1 MPEDYH
7 IEDTVVLI
15 DMSRSMLRKD
25 FKPNRLSVAM
35 QTVKNFI
42 IHKVLIDPK
51 DRISIIAFG
60 DVTRKLC
67 SFEYNEKKLINF
79 LKNIQISGRGDIHE
93 AIAFALQLLVE
104 EMRKIGGKVQ
114 RVFIVSDDKLNND
127 LNKLQ
132 KIIKIAKGLG
142 VFIDACQ
149 LGKTEDYKQ
158 STLKKISQMTSGE
171 YGYFN
176 NSKAMI
182 NAGKA
187 YASKKN
193 IEESSDFFDPNKK
206 TELHP
211 LVSEIA
217 LTLRRPT
224 VMEIRLMMRGGDRG
238 QDKCQICHSIKAPLT
253 GADFYS
259 EGRFCPSCDRAMHM
273 SCAAQWAKKSEF
285 KENVFRCPF
294 CYFLLEIPKSAVKL
308 VSDEKIKEHQESIQ
322 RIKIISEDDENK
334 TKMIKIAEEMVDQIN
349 ASCSYCHNIFLGDY
363 NVFKCTKCD
372 SYYHE
377 PCVEKMYNEIKAC
390 RYCGAKIEYE

>member
-1 MPEDYH
+1 
-7 IEDTVVLI
+7 
-15 DMSRSMLRKD
+15 MSRSMLRTD
-25 FKPNRLSVAM
+25 FKPNRLAVAM

-42 IHKVLIDPK
+42 THKFLIDPK
-51 DRISIIAFG
+51 DRISIISYG
-60 DVTRKLC
+60 DVTRKLS
-67 SFEYNEKKLINF
+67 SFDFSEEKLIES
-79 LKNIQISGRGDIHE
+79 LKNIQISGKGDIHE
-93 AIAFALQLLVE
+93 AIAFSLQLLVE

-114 RVFIVSDDKLNND
+114 RILIVSDDKLKND
-127 LNKLQ
+127 LTKLQ

-158 STLKKISQMTSGE
+158 STLKKISQMTNGE

-193 IEESSDFFDPNKK
+193 LEESSDYFDPNKK
-206 TELHP
+206 TDIPP

-217 LTLRRPT
+217 LSLRRPT

-238 QDKCQICHSIKAPLT
+238 QDKCQICHSVKAALT

-273 SCAAQWAKKSEF
+273 SCAAQWAKKSEY
-285 KENVFRCPF
+285 KSNVFRCPF
-294 CYFLLEIPKSAVKL
+294 CYFLLELPKSAAKL
-308 VSDEKIKEHQESIQ
+308 VSDEKIKEHQESVQKI
-322 RIKIISEDDENK
+322 RIISENDENK
-334 TKMIKIAEEMVDQIN
+334 TKLIKIAEEMVDQID
-349 ASCSYCHNIFLGDY
+349 ASCSYCNNIFLGDY
-363 NVFKCTKCD
+363 SVFKCTKCD

-390 RYCGAKIEYE
+390 RYCGAGISFE